1 MTCDDSCAVDK
12 AEAKEFA
19 YFSGLTKGAHL
30 EQERIIRLLK
40 ENATCDF
47 EQQGGAH
54 SNNACYCWYLKAIK
68 LITGENK

>member
-1 MTCDDSCAVDK
+1 MSCNDECAVEK

-19 YFSGLTKGAHL
+19 YFSGLTKGSEL
-30 EQERIIRLLK
+30 QLQRIIQLLK

-47 EQQGGAH
+47 EQMGGHH
-54 SNNACYCWYLKAIK
+54 SNNACNCWYLKAIK